1 MKLNGFSIVIFT
13 VLVHNA
19 LTVPQITKR
28 DSQLAET
35 CNPTV
40 CKPPNCRCAS
50 TTLDDKIPI
59 QQIPQLVTLT
69 FDDAVTALNYEYV
82 EEAING
88 RVNPDGCPAAA
99 TFFVSHEYTDY
110 SKVHNL
116 WADGHEIALHS
127 ITHNHLSSHWKN
139 VTVDDLI
146 AEFGG
151 QREMMAHFAKINY
164 DDIKGMRLPLFEL
177 SGNTSFEAMVKVGLE
192 YDSSWPTQHFI
203 SPGLWPYSL
212 DYQSIQDC
220 PIGKCPTASVPG
232 AWVTP
237 LLNWVDSEGYKC
249 AMVDACGYLPGE
261 DVESLVEWMIKN
273 FEHNYNTNR
282 APFGVYI
289 HAAWFLKGENYFEA
303 YKKFLDYMDS
313 LPDVYFVSSHRA
325 LQYTRNPRAGKP
337 FDKCEPLRTPS
348 CVPKLCQLVKQT
360 TREER
365 WMTSCSP
372 CPAVYPWLGNPL
384 GENK

>member
-1 MKLNGFSIVIFT
+1 
-13 VLVHNA
+13 
-19 LTVPQITKR
+19 
-28 DSQLAET
+28 
-35 CNPTV
+35 
-40 CKPPNCRCAS
+40 
-50 TTLDDKIPI
+50 
-59 QQIPQLVTLT
+59 
-69 FDDAVTALNYEYV
+69 
-82 EEAING
+82 
-88 RVNPDGCPAAA
+88 
-99 TFFVSHEYTDY
+99 
-110 SKVHNL
+110 
-116 WADGHEIALHS
+116 
-127 ITHNHLSSHWKN
+127 

-177 SGNTSFEAMVKVGLE
+177 SGNTSFEAMLKVGLE

-212 DYQSIQDC
+212 EYQSIQDC
-220 PIGKCPTASVPG
+220 PI
-232 AWVTP
+232 
-237 LLNWVDSEGYKC
+237 
-249 AMVDACGYLPGE
+249 
-261 DVESLVEWMIKN
+261 
-273 FEHNYNTNR
+273 
-282 APFGVYI
+282 GVYI

-303 YKKFLDYMDS
+303 YMK
-313 LPDVYFVSSHRA
+313 
-325 LQYTRNPRAGKP
+325 AGKP

-384 GENK
+384 GQNM